1 MAKQKT
7 DLVNGPIIKS
17 IFSFCIP
24 LVLGSLLQVFFNM
37 ADQIVL
43 GQMAGSVALASVG
56 ACGNV
61 VGILVNFFIGLSGGV
76 GVVLARAIGRE
87 DDAASKRIIG
97 TAFCASVII
106 GLSAL
111 CIALPAA
118 APLLKL
124 TQCPEECFKGAIT
137 YTYIYSL
144 GIPVITV
151 YNFCATAIRVTGDS
165 RRPTL
170 YMVAGGALNVALNV
184 TLCFIMQ
191 NKVAAVAIATV
202 VSQGLSAFLTVRRLV
217 IIKESYRLELRHPIL
232 DRSVFFKFLRYGIP
246 SGFVSCLFNIANL
259 QLQAGINSFGTDA
272 IAGHSAAC
280 SVESLISP
288 FVAGFAVTA
297 STMVGQNLGAEKP
310 DRVKKAIVYNEA
322 FSVSVACVL
331 CLIVWFIRIPL
342 LKLYVPEAPDAI
354 VFAETRMKCV
364 LLWFGVNAASA
375 VVSHTL
381 NAYGY
386 SIFVMISNILS
397 TIVFR
402 TFWMQLVFPR
412 VGTFMVIMQC
422 YTVSWW
428 ITLTCNAVFL
438 CWVYS
443 RYKKGRVRNL

>member
-1 MAKQKT
+1 MANRKN
-7 DLVNGPIIKS
+7 DLVNGPIIKN

-76 GVVLARAIGRE
+76 GVVLARSVGRG
-87 DDAASKRIIG
+87 DDAACRSIVG
-97 TAFCASVII
+97 TAFSSSVMI
-106 GLSAL
+106 GLAAL
-111 CIALPAA
+111 AAAIPAA

-124 TQCPEECFKGAIT
+124 TQCPAECYDGALT

-170 YMVAGGALNVALNV
+170 YMVTGGALNVVLNIV
-184 TLCFIMQ
+184 LCLVMQ

-202 VSQGLSAFLTVRRLV
+202 VSQTLSAFLTVRRLV
-217 IIKESYRLELRHPIL
+217 RLNENYRLELKHPAF
-232 DRSVFFKFLRYGIP
+232 DGSVFFKFLRYGIP
-246 SGFVSCLFNIANL
+246 SGFVGCLFNIANL

-310 DRVKKAIVYNEA
+310 DRVKKAIVYNEL
-322 FSVSVACVL
+322 FSIGVACVL
-331 CLIVWFIRIPL
+331 SVIVYAVRIPL
-342 LKLYVPEAPDAI
+342 LKLYVPDAPDAI
-354 VFAETRMKCV
+354 IFAETRMKCV
-364 LLWFGVNAASA
+364 LLWFGVNAASS
-375 VVSHTL
+375 VVSQTL

-386 SIFVMISNILS
+386 SVFVMISNILS

-402 TFWMQLVFPR
+402 TFWMQLVFPK